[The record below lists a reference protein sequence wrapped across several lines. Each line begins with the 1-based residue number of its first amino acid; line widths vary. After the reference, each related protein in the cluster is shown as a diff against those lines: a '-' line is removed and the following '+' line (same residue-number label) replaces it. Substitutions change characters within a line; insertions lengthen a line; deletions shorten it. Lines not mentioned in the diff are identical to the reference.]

1 MDTFNEQQL
10 SMCETN
16 ELVNYIAEL
25 RVKNDNLEGEKDA
38 HWNDWLNKEF
48 GDELYPLS
56 PSPEPDEFVEK
67 INKLIKENVTLKQEV
82 QGYQTTIPDYYDIA
96 TPDDI
101 ESVVDEL
108 REEIDKLKA
117 DIEASRFFALLAE
130 EYKLLKAEI
139 NKLKKEN
146 EFKQGVIN
154 SQQKELDI
162 EHIRYLDEKVKW
174 SNRLFDICEYLGIDN
189 DDTPENIIKEIHK
202 LKCPVIYNRDMRC
215 SQLDMRIGYSFL
227 HDFFEPYV
235 DDVEEKG
242 AVLIVEDKEEYVWSE
257 VSKCI
262 SNAIEGYIRNPVGE
276 LNYHIVDEVGECY
289 TKLDT
294 EGCFKVV
301 EDE

>member
-1 MDTFNEQQL
+1 LCVQNYTTKQLTMDTFNEQQL

-25 RVKNDNLEGEKDA
+25 RVKNDD
-38 HWNDWLNKEF
+38 
-48 GDELYPLS
+48 
-56 PSPEPDEFVEK
+56 
-67 INKLIKENVTLKQEV
+67 INKENVTLKQEV

-189 DDTPENIIKEIHK
+189 DDTPENIIKEIEK

-235 DDVEEKG
+235 DGVEEQ
-242 AVLIVEDKEEYVWSE
+242 IVEDKEEYVWSE

-276 LNYHIVDEVGECY
+276 INYHIVDEVGECY

-294 EGCFKVV
+294 EGCFKEV